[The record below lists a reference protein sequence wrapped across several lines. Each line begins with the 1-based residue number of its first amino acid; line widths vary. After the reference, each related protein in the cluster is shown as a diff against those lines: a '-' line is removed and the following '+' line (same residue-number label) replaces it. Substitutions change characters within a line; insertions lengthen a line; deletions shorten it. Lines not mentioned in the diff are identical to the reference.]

1 MKVVKLIELTYQN
14 TQNTTAFV
22 NVPFEVSKAI
32 VRQISYY
39 NGDNATPHDQRFVVI
54 TSDITDQNQPLGIVF
69 NDRDQGLVSNP
80 NTEFQFLNPR
90 NITGE
95 YSFRINR
102 PTVHS
107 GTDTVQLLI
116 EFHN

>member
-1 MKVVKLIELTYQN
+1 MKVVKLITLTYAN
-14 TQNTTAFV
+14 TQQTTSYI

-32 VRQISYY
+32 VRQISYV
-39 NGDNATPHDQRFVVI
+39 NGDNSSGHSAEYVII
-54 TSDITDQNQPLGIVF
+54 TSDMVEQNQPLGMVY
-69 NDRDQGLVSNP
+69 NDRDQGSMSFP
-80 NTEFQFLNPR
+80 QTTYEFLNPR

-95 YSFRINR
+95 YTFSINK

-116 EFHN
+116 EFHD